1 MPLNLS
7 TPGEGGDFTP
17 SIKFNAK
24 DGAWFKREDG
34 EDVEVS
40 EFQAVFDLENIQT
53 GWLRMMSQEAP
64 DFVSDPSLSEQAS
77 RPSDEHKRAFK
88 VNIYSDKQLGGVRE
102 WMANSMM
109 ATGAMARLYAEYEE
123 KKEDGK
129 APVVV
134 CGETNKVKLNKGTNY
149 EPVLKLSK
157 MVKRPDAFDSVGAVE
172 EDDDA
177 EF

>member
-7 TPGEGGDFTP
+7 NPGQGDFTP
-17 SIKFNAK
+17 SIKYNAK
-24 DGAWFKREDG
+24 EGQWSVRNDDKDL
-34 EDVEVS
+34 DVN
-40 EFQAVFDLENIQT
+40 EFQAVFDLENIKT
-53 GWLRMMSQEAP
+53 GWLRMMSGEAP
-64 DFVSDPSLSEQAS
+64 NFVSDPSLSEQAS

-88 VNIYSDKQLGGVRE
+88 VNIYSIQLGGVRE

-129 APVVV
+129 APVVD
-134 CGETNKVKLNKGTNY
+134 CGDQKKVPTKHGTNY
-149 EPVLKLSK
+149 EPLLVLLK
-157 MVKRPDAFDSVGAVE
+157 MVKRPDALDNVGAVE
-172 EDDDA
+172 GDDDA

>member
-24 DGAWFKREDG
+24 DGEWFKREEG
-34 EDVEVS
+34 EDVEVA
-40 EFQAVFDLENIQT
+40 EFQAVFDLENIKT
-53 GWLRMMSQEAP
+53 GWLRMMSGEAP
-64 DFVSDPSLSEQAS
+64 DFVSDPSLAEQAT
-77 RPSDEHKRAFK
+77 RPSDEHKRGFK

-109 ATGAMARLYAEYEE
+109 ATGAVGKLYAEYEE
-123 KKEDGK
+123 KKEAGK
-129 APVVV
+129 APVVD
-134 CGETNKVKLNKGTNY
+134 CGETNKVKTKHGNNY

-157 MVKRPDAFDSVGAVE
+157 MVKRPDAFDSVGAVK

>member
-24 DGAWFKREDG
+24 DGEWFKREEG

-40 EFQAVFDLENIQT
+40 EFQAVFDLENIKT
-53 GWLRMMSQEAP
+53 GWLRMMSGEAP
-64 DFVSDPSLSEQAS
+64 DFVSDPSLSEQAA
-77 RPSDEHKRAFK
+77 RPSDEHKRGFK

-109 ATGAMARLYAEYEE
+109 ATGAVGKLYAEYEA

-134 CGETNKVKLNKGTNY
+134 CGETNKVKMKHGTNY
-149 EPVLKLSK
+149 EPVLKMSK
-157 MVKRPDAFDSVGAVE
+157 MVKRPDAFDSVGAVK

>member
-1 MPLNLS
+1 MPLNLTS
-7 TPGEGGDFTP
+7 PSDGSFTP
-17 SIKFNAK
+17 SVKFNAK
-24 DGAWFKREDG
+24 DGEWFKREEG

-40 EFQAVFDLENIQT
+40 EFQAVFDLENIKT
-53 GWLRMMSQEAP
+53 GWLRMMSGEAP
-64 DFVSDPSLSEQAS
+64 DFVSDPSLSEQAA
-77 RPSDEHKRAFK
+77 RPSDEHKRGFK

-109 ATGAMARLYAEYEE
+109 ATGAVGKLYAEYEA

-129 APVVV
+129 APVVD
-134 CGETNKVKLNKGTNY
+134 CGETNKVKTKHGNNY
-149 EPVLKLSK
+149 EPVLKMSK
-157 MVKRPDAFDSVGAVE
+157 MVKRPDAFDSVGAVK